1 MTFLSVGRT
10 MIASAQAPPGSMPTG
25 EGSGKGTLPEKNDFF
40 HVKRCVLVPSELRFL
55 SAGRILIRAYK
66 LGNGVGQDATSLKGG
81 LPAFGGW
88 GRERPYRSPRSPV
101 TGVMGVILLKTSCTE
116 VWAVRRAVLRAWT
129 P

>member
-1 MTFLSVGRT
+1 
-10 MIASAQAPPGSMPTG
+10 MI
-25 EGSGKGTLPEKNDFF
+25 FF